1 MHIFFSG
8 IACQSTAPIFMGIEN
23 NWNSTCHFMEK
34 NVFYGMALTQKY
46 IAIYGRIGTG
56 FAIKYIFLI
65 GT

>member
-1 MHIFFSG
+1 
-8 IACQSTAPIFMGIEN
+8 MGIEN